1 MSNSLYEPPRS
12 DGANVTIP
20 AIRVAFALSLLI
32 HAAVLWLWVP
42 RVLDPSSARAE
53 RGKASGSLAVR
64 LTPPPSPATS
74 TPPAPSATPAP
85 PPPQRPPSAKRT
97 PPPPSAP
104 RPAPAPPVLAK
115 KEPAP
120 AVAAPPAAPAATS
133 PAPTPLI
140 TDFSSYLEARRRARG
155 ASAEESAPSTPTAED
170 ERARHNRIVAENLGL
185 NRTPTYGPERRGG
198 GIFQLERVGYTSAE
212 FTFFGWNKDIRR
224 RAKQLI
230 EVQKGANSDIRIA
243 VVRRMIVIIR
253 EHESED
259 FVWVSPR
266 LGREVTLSA
275 RPADNAG
282 LEDFLMQ
289 EFFSESR

>member
-1 MSNSLYEPPRS
+1 V
-12 DGANVTIP
+12 GAARARPVVRARGAGEGKRVTRGAP
-20 AIRVAFALSLLI
+20 
-32 HAAVLWLWVP
+32 HAAASPGSERPARPVSVP
-42 RVLDPSSARAE
+42 D
-53 RGKASGSLAVR
+53 ASKP
-64 LTPPPSPATS
+64 TPPP
-74 TPPAPSATPAP
+74 
-85 PPPQRPPSAKRT
+85 R
-97 PPPPSAP
+97 SAP
-104 RPAPAPPVLAK
+104 RPPPAPPVIAK
-115 KEPAP
+115 NAPAP
-120 AVAAPPAAPAATS
+120 AVAPQPVPPAAAP

-155 ASAEESAPSTPTAED
+155 APAEESAPATQPDED

-185 NRTPTYGPERRGG
+185 NRTPTYGPERKGG

-224 RAKQLI
+224 RAKQTI
-230 EVQKGANSDIRIA
+230 EVQIGANPDIRIA

-275 RPADNAG
+275 RLSDNAG
-282 LEDFLMQ
+282 LENFLMQ
-289 EFFSESR
+289 EFFPEQRPG

>member
-12 DGANVTIP
+12 DGTSVTIP
-20 AIRVAFALSLLI
+20 AIRVAFALSLLL

-64 LTPPPSPATS
+64 LTPPPRPAAS
-74 TPPAPSATPAP
+74 APPAPSVSPAP
-85 PPPQRPPSAKRT
+85 PPPPTAKPT
-97 PPPPSAP
+97 PPPRSAP
-104 RPAPAPPVLAK
+104 RPPPAPPVIAK
-115 KEPAP
+115 NAPAP
-120 AVAAPPAAPAATS
+120 AVAPQPVPPAAAP

-155 ASAEESAPSTPTAED
+155 APAEESAPATRPDED

-185 NRTPTYGPERRGG
+185 NRAPTYGPERKGG

-224 RAKQLI
+224 RAKQTI
-230 EVQKGANSDIRIA
+230 EVQIGANPDIRIA
-243 VVRRMIVIIR
+243 VVRRMIAIIR
-253 EHESED
+253 DHESED

-275 RPADNAG
+275 RPGDNAG
-282 LEDFLMQ
+282 LEAFLMQ
-289 EFFSESR
+289 EFFPESR

>member
-12 DGANVTIP
+12 DGTSVTIP
-20 AIRVAFALSLLI
+20 AIRVAFALSLLL
-32 HAAVLWLWVP
+32 HAAVLWLWLP
-42 RVLDPSSARAE
+42 RVLDPFSARAE
-53 RGKASGSLAVR
+53 RGKASGSLVVR
-64 LTPPPSPATS
+64 LTPPPGPATS
-74 TPPAPSATPAP
+74 AAPATPASP
-85 PPPQRPPSAKRT
+85 PPPPPPSAKRA

-120 AVAAPPAAPAATS
+120 AVAAPPAAQAAPS
-133 PAPTPLI
+133 PAPLI

-155 ASAEESAPSTPTAED
+155 APAEESAPSAPSTED

-185 NRTPTYGPERRGG
+185 NRTPTYGRERQGG

-224 RAKQLI
+224 RARQTI
-230 EVQKGANSDIRIA
+230 EVQIGANPDIRIA

-266 LGREVTLSA
+266 LGRDVTLSA
-275 RPADNAG
+275 RAADTAG
-282 LEDFLMQ
+282 LEEFLMQ
-289 EFFSESR
+289 EFFPEQRPG

>member
-1 MSNSLYEPPRS
+1 MSNSLYEPPRN

-20 AIRVAFALSLLI
+20 AIRVAFALSLLL

-64 LTPPPSPATS
+64 LTPPPRPAAS
-74 TPPAPSATPAP
+74 APPAPSVSPAP
-85 PPPQRPPSAKRT
+85 PPPPTAKPT
-97 PPPPSAP
+97 PPPRSAP
-104 RPAPAPPVLAK
+104 RPPPAPPVIAK
-115 KEPAP
+115 NAPAP
-120 AVAAPPAAPAATS
+120 AVAPQPVPPAAAP

-155 ASAEESAPSTPTAED
+155 APAEESAPATQPDED

-185 NRTPTYGPERRGG
+185 NRTPTYGVERRGG

-224 RAKQLI
+224 RAKQTI
-230 EVQKGANSDIRIA
+230 EVQIGANPDIRIA

-275 RPADNAG
+275 RLRDNAG
-282 LEDFLMQ
+282 LEVFLMQ
-289 EFFSESR
+289 EFFPESRPG

>member
-1 MSNSLYEPPRS
+1 MSHSLYEPPRS
-12 DGANVTIP
+12 DGASVTIP
-20 AIRVAFALSLLI
+20 TIRVAFALSLLL

-42 RVLDPSSARAE
+42 RVLDPLSARAE

-74 TPPAPSATPAP
+74 PPPAPSATPAP
-85 PPPQRPPSAKRT
+85 PPPPPSAKRA
-97 PPPPSAP
+97 PPPPSPP

-120 AVAAPPAAPAATS
+120 AVAAPPPAPAAPS
-133 PAPTPLI
+133 PAPTPPLI

-155 ASAEESAPSTPTAED
+155 ASAEEGAPSAPTAED

-185 NRTPTYGPERRGG
+185 NRTPTYGRERHGG

-224 RAKQLI
+224 RANQRI
-230 EVQKGANSDIRIA
+230 EVEKGANSDIRI
-243 VVRRMIVIIR
+243 
-253 EHESED
+253 
-259 FVWVSPR
+259 
-266 LGREVTLSA
+266 EVTLSA

-282 LEDFLMQ
+282 LEAFLMQ
-289 EFFSESR
+289 EFFPEAR

>member
-1 MSNSLYEPPRS
+1 MSNSLYEPPRN
-12 DGANVTIP
+12 DGANVTVP
-20 AIRVAFALSLLI
+20 AIRVAFALSLLL
-32 HAAVLWLWVP
+32 HAAVLWLWLP
-42 RVLDPSSARAE
+42 LVLDPFSARAE
-53 RGKASGSLAVR
+53 LGKASGSLAVR
-64 LTPPPSPATS
+64 LTPPPGPATS
-74 TPPAPSATPAP
+74 AAPATPASP
-85 PPPQRPPSAKRT
+85 PPPPPPSAKRA

-104 RPAPAPPVLAK
+104 RPPPAPPVIAK
-115 KEPAP
+115 NAPAP
-120 AVAAPPAAPAATS
+120 AAAAPPAAQAAPS
-133 PAPTPLI
+133 PTPLI

-155 ASAEESAPSTPTAED
+155 APAEESAPSAPTVED

-185 NRTPTYGPERRGG
+185 NRTPTYGRERQGG

-224 RAKQLI
+224 RARQTI
-230 EVQKGANSDIRIA
+230 EVQIGANPDIRIA

-275 RPADNAG
+275 RPRDNAG
-282 LEDFLMQ
+282 LEEFLVK
-289 EFFSESR
+289 EFFPEQRPG

>member
-1 MSNSLYEPPRS
+1 MSNSLDEPPRS
-12 DGANVTIP
+12 DGATVTIP
-20 AIRVAFALSLLI
+20 AIRVAFALSLLL
-32 HAAVLWLWVP
+32 HAAVLWLWLP
-42 RVLDPSSARAE
+42 RVLDPFSARAE
-53 RGKASGSLAVR
+53 RGKASGSLVVR
-64 LTPPPSPATS
+64 LTPPPGPATS
-74 TPPAPSATPAP
+74 AAPATPASP
-85 PPPQRPPSAKRT
+85 PPPPPPSAKRA

-120 AVAAPPAAPAATS
+120 AVAAPPAAQAAPS
-133 PAPTPLI
+133 PAPLI

-155 ASAEESAPSTPTAED
+155 APAEESAPRAPSTED

-185 NRTPTYGPERRGG
+185 NRTPTYGPERKGG

-224 RAKQLI
+224 RARQTI
-230 EVQKGANSDIRIA
+230 EVQIGANPDIRIA

-266 LGREVTLSA
+266 LGRDVTLSA
-275 RPADNAG
+275 RAADTAG
-282 LEDFLMQ
+282 LEAFLMQ
-289 EFFSESR
+289 EFFPESRPG